1 MQARQELNGM
11 LEEHPC
17 LFLGAKP
24 MDSDRTLHD
33 MFLGTPL
40 RNNLG
45 LDKTA
50 NRPSVT
56 SS

>member
-1 MQARQELNGM
+1 MQAWQEHNGM

-17 LFLGAKP
+17 LFLAAKP
-24 MDSDRTLHD
+24 MDSNCTPHD
-33 MFLGTPL
+33 MLLGTPV

>member
-1 MQARQELNGM
+1 MQAWQELNGM

-17 LFLGAKP
+17 LFLAAKP
-24 MDSDRTLHD
+24 MDSDCTPHD
-33 MFLGTPL
+33 MLLGTPV

-56 SS
+56 S